1 MSALKDLNYML
12 KRLLFV
18 CFLVL
23 LNACSV
29 HRSFKLIKTEPTS
42 HDLTIY
48 ENSSATELEG
58 NQPMLMTQSN
68 YVKTESIHLEP
79 KISAL
84 NEMHELVST
93 NKDKALEQIKS
104 TNQKIKKF
112 IHQKK
117 IQPADNFWLDMI
129 RDFFLFLLIGML
141 VVGLIAAMIVYGNP
155 VVQTIGK
162 VLATIIIVIGFFALL
177 FS

>member
-1 MSALKDLNYML
+1 ML

-29 HRSFKLIKTEPTS
+29 HRSFKLIKTEPTW
-42 HDLTIY
+42 HDLTIH
-48 ENSSATELEG
+48 ENSSATDLKG
-58 NQPMLMTQSN
+58 NQLEVTEPSINEQM
-68 YVKTESIHLEP
+68 ESIRLEP
-79 KISAL
+79 KKTVII
-84 NEMHELVST
+84 EMHELVST
-93 NKDKALEQIKS
+93 QKDKAIQQVKN
-104 TNQKIKKF
+104 TNQKINTF

-117 IQPADNFWLDMI
+117 IQSSDNFWLDLI
-129 RDFFLFLLIGML
+129 RDFFLFLLIGMI
-141 VVGLIAAMIVYGNP
+141 VIGLIAAMIVYGNP

>member
-1 MSALKDLNYML
+1 MI
-12 KRLLFV
+12 KRLLVF

-23 LNACSV
+23 LTACSV
-29 HRSFKLIKTEPTS
+29 NRSFKLIKTVPTS
-42 HDLTIY
+42 QDLTIH

-58 NQPMLMTQSN
+58 NQPVLRTQSN
-68 YVKTESIHLEP
+68 YVKTESIRLET
-79 KISAL
+79 KNTVI

-93 NKDKALEQIKS
+93 KKDKAIEQVKS
-104 TNQKIKKF
+104 TNQKIKTF
-112 IHQKK
+112 IQQQK

-162 VLATIIIVIGFFALL
+162 VLATIIIVIAFFALL

>member
-1 MSALKDLNYML
+1 ML

-58 NQPMLMTQSN
+58 NQPMVMTQSN

-112 IHQKK
+112 FHQKK
-117 IQPADNFWLDMI
+117 SNQ
-129 RDFFLFLLIGML
+129 LIISGW
-141 VVGLIAAMIVYGNP
+141 
-155 VVQTIGK
+155 T
-162 VLATIIIVIGFFALL
+162 
-177 FS
+177 

>member
-1 MSALKDLNYML
+1 M
-12 KRLLFV
+12 V
-18 CFLVL
+18 
-23 LNACSV
+23 
-29 HRSFKLIKTEPTS
+29 
-42 HDLTIY
+42 
-48 ENSSATELEG
+48 
-58 NQPMLMTQSN
+58 MTQSN

-93 NKDKALEQIKS
+93 NKDKALKQIKS

-117 IQPADNFWLDMI
+117 IQQADNFWLDMI

>member
-42 HDLTIY
+42 HDLTIH

-58 NQPMLMTQSN
+58 NQLEVTEPSINEQ
-68 YVKTESIHLEP
+68 TESIRLEP
-79 KISAL
+79 KISAF

-93 NKDKALEQIKS
+93 NKDKALKQIKS
-104 TNQKIKKF
+104 KNQNINTF
-112 IHQKK
+112 IQKK
-117 IQPADNFWLDMI
+117 KKQPADNFWSDMI
-129 RDFFLFLLIGML
+129 RDFFLLLLIAIIVSGF
-141 VVGLIAAMIVYGNP
+141 IAAMIVYGNP

-162 VLATIIIVIGFFALL
+162 VLLAIICVIGFIFL